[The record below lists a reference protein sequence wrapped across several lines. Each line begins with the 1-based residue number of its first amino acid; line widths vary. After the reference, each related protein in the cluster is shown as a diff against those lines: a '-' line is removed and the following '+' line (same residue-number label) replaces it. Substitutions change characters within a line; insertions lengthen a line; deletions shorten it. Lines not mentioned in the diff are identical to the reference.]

1 MDKTIFT
8 SFKTLLLIIL
18 IISFYSNQ
26 VVAQNNNGV
35 FFQAVARD
43 NFSNP
48 AKDRKIYV
56 QSSIVQTTPTGTKV
70 LTEEHQANTDASGV
84 FSISIGNGV
93 RVGGT
98 ASSLT
103 TIDWSKGPFY
113 LNLKVAITPIGGNS
127 SWDYNKEWVD
137 MGTTSFGAVPFALY
151 AANAGGLDQK
161 LSITDTTRMLAP
173 YSKMVNAL
181 VASNITS
188 LTAATVN
195 AALNS
200 KVNLVDSGLL
210 YITPTMLAAKT
221 FDQTPI
227 TSAITKKL
235 NIADST
241 NGYVTPTQLAAKT
254 FDTTSL
260 SNRINLK
267 ATNVDLIN
275 LTTNVNSNTA
285 SITANTNSINSNTAS
300 ITANTTAIG
309 LKLDANK
316 VGVANGVASLNLNGL
331 IPNNQIPAIS
341 FQSATVVTGEPA
353 MLALNNAV
361 VGSIAI
367 RTDNSKNFVLSA
379 LPASTIGNWIEL
391 VSPASVTSVNGNA
404 GPTVNLAASDIPGVE
419 ALVNKSTATNLG
431 STNPSDILYPTQKA
445 VKTYVD
451 AQTAAAGVLDGTITN
466 AKLAGSI
473 TAGKLVGTDISIVG
487 TIATGVWSAT
497 TIGLTKGGTGATN
510 AADARTNLGLVIGT
524 NVQAPLTAGTDYL
537 TPTGSAANLTN
548 FPTLNQNTTGNAATA
563 TLATTATTAGNIT
576 ATSNTT
582 LTSLS
587 NLNTVG
593 TITSGTWS
601 ATTIDI
607 AHGGTGSTTK
617 NFVDLSTNQNAIGG
631 TKTFSNN
638 IVSNGVSIGKGSGV
652 TTSSIII
659 GPWTNAGE
667 NSIAIGSGTMTGN
680 GGAFNIAIGEN
691 ALRDSGPV
699 SKNTAVGFNAG
710 SSATV
715 GDNNTYLGYATIP
728 NSGATISNSTAIG
741 SGAKIYASNT
751 IRLGANGLDGTTAID
766 SVITTGT
773 LTAGA
778 VTYPK
783 THGTANQVLS
793 TTGSGTLTWT
803 TVSTTADAATL
814 SGTIAI
820 NNGGTGASSKSAAFN
835 ALSPMTT
842 SGDIIYGGLNG
853 TGTRLGKGNN
863 FSFLTLDDVGLPTW
877 TNAIRA
883 TSGSTYNA
891 AVGFSFIG
899 GDWAKNTGMFSDNP
913 DDGTAMLKFRITGN
927 SKLTIDPNNVTV
939 LANTAS
945 TSKTTGSLI
954 VSGGLGVSGDIYA
967 SNLNVS
973 GAITGGTWSAT
984 TIAIANGGTGATN
997 AAAALTNLGA
1007 APINANLNDQTGTTY
1022 TLLSSDNG
1030 KVVTLENGSAITL
1043 TVPAGLSAG
1052 FNCMIVQKGLGVVTI
1067 TPANT
1072 VTVTNRSGGTKTGG
1086 QNAIV
1091 SLIALTATYF
1101 ISGGDMQ

>member
-1 MDKTIFT
+1 
-8 SFKTLLLIIL
+8 
-18 IISFYSNQ
+18 
-26 VVAQNNNGV
+26 
-35 FFQAVARD
+35 
-43 NFSNP
+43 
-48 AKDRKIYV
+48 
-56 QSSIVQTTPTGTKV
+56 
-70 LTEEHQANTDASGV
+70 
-84 FSISIGNGV
+84 
-93 RVGGT
+93 
-98 ASSLT
+98 
-103 TIDWSKGPFY
+103 
-113 LNLKVAITPIGGNS
+113 
-127 SWDYNKEWVD
+127 
-137 MGTTSFGAVPFALY
+137 
-151 AANAGGLDQK
+151 
-161 LSITDTTRMLAP
+161 
-173 YSKMVNAL
+173 
-181 VASNITS
+181 
-188 LTAATVN
+188 
-195 AALNS
+195 
-200 KVNLVDSGLL
+200 
-210 YITPTMLAAKT
+210 
-221 FDQTPI
+221 
-227 TSAITKKL
+227 
-235 NIADST
+235 
-241 NGYVTPTQLAAKT
+241 
-254 FDTTSL
+254 
-260 SNRINLK
+260 
-267 ATNVDLIN
+267 
-275 LTTNVNSNTA
+275 
-285 SITANTNSINSNTAS
+285 
-300 ITANTTAIG
+300 
-309 LKLDANK
+309 
-316 VGVANGVASLNLNGL
+316 
-331 IPNNQIPAIS
+331 
-341 FQSATVVTGEPA
+341 

-404 GPTVNLAASDIPGVE
+404 GPTVNLAAADIPGVE

-445 VKTYVD
+445 VKAYVD
-451 AQTAAAGVLDGTITN
+451 AQTAAAGVLDGSITN
-466 AKLAGSI
+466 AKLAGTI

-497 TIGLTKGGTGATN
+497 TIGLTKGGTGASN

-537 TPTGSAANLTN
+537 TPTGSATNLTN

-563 TLATTATTAGNIT
+563 TLATTAITAGNIT

-587 NLNTVG
+587 NLNAVG
-593 TITSGTWS
+593 TITTGIWS

-680 GGAFNIAIGEN
+680 SGAYNIAIGEN

-814 SGTIAI
+814 SGTVAI
-820 NNGGTGASSKSAAFN
+820 NKGGTGAS
-835 ALSPMTT
+835 T
-842 SGDIIYGGLNG
+842 STD
-853 TGTRLGKGNN
+853 
-863 FSFLTLDDVGLPTW
+863 
-877 TNAIRA
+877 
-883 TSGSTYNA
+883 
-891 AVGFSFIG
+891 
-899 GDWAKNTGMFSDNP
+899 
-913 DDGTAMLKFRITGN
+913 
-927 SKLTIDPNNVTV
+927 
-939 LANTAS
+939 
-945 TSKTTGSLI
+945 
-954 VSGGLGVSGDIYA
+954 
-967 SNLNVS
+967 
-973 GAITGGTWSAT
+973 
-984 TIAIANGGTGATN
+984 
-997 AAAALTNLGA
+997 ALTNLGA
-1007 APINANLNDQTGTTY
+1007 APINANLNNQIGTTY
-1022 TLLSSDNG
+1022 ILLASDNG
-1030 KVVTLENGSAITL
+1030 KVVTLNNAAAITL
-1043 TVPAGLSAG
+1043 TVPAGLAAG
-1052 FNCMIVQKGLGVVTI
+1052 FNCMIVQKGAGVVTI
-1067 TPANT
+1067 APANT

-1091 SLIALTATYF
+1091 TIISISSDYF
-1101 ISGGDMQ
+1101 ITGGDMQ

>member
-1 MDKTIFT
+1 MSIKQNILF
-8 SFKTLLLIIL
+8 LLLL
-18 IISFYSNQ
+18 LSVFSNQ
-26 VVAQNNNGV
+26 LIAQNTNGI

-43 NFSNP
+43 NYANP

-56 QSSIVQTTPTGTKV
+56 QSSIVQTTATGTKV

-84 FSISIGNGV
+84 FSISLGNGV

-103 TIDWSKGPFY
+103 NIDWSKGPFY
-113 LNLKVAITPIGGNS
+113 LNLKVAITPIGGTNA
-127 SWDYNKEWVD
+127 WDYTKEWVD

-151 AANAGGLDQK
+151 SASSAKVDDK
-161 LSITDTTRMLAP
+161 LNINDTTTMLKVYAKAMAVQTLETAVASKLTAADTLTMLAP
-173 YSKMVNAL
+173 YAK
-181 VASNITS
+181 
-188 LTAATVN
+188 AAYTI
-195 AALNS
+195 
-200 KVNLVDSGLL
+200 DSSFFKLQLATKLSISDSANG
-210 YITPTMLAAKT
+210 YVTPTQLAAKT

-227 TSAITKKL
+227 TNAIAKKL
-235 NIADST
+235 NIADSL
-241 NGYVTPTQLAAKT
+241 NYVTPTQLAAKT

-267 ATNVDLIN
+267 APNVDLIN
-275 LTTNVNSNTA
+275 LTTKVNSNTA
-285 SITANTNSINSNTAS
+285 SITANTNSILSNTASITANTNSILSNTTSITANTNSINSNTAS
-300 ITANTTAIG
+300 ITANTNSINSNSASITANTTAIE

-404 GPTVNLAASDIPGVE
+404 GPTVNLAAADIPGVE

-445 VKTYVD
+445 VKAYVD
-451 AQTAAAGVLDGTITN
+451 AQSAAAGVLDGTITN

-497 TIGLTKGGTGATN
+497 TIGLTKGGTGASN
-510 AADARTNLGLVIGT
+510 AVDARTNLGLVIGT

-576 ATSNTT
+576 ATSNAT

-587 NLNTVG
+587 NLNAVG
-593 TITSGTWS
+593 TITSGIWS

-680 GGAFNIAIGEN
+680 SGAYNIAIGEN

-710 SSATV
+710 SNGTV
-715 GDNNTYLGYATIP
+715 GDNNTYLGYSTIP
-728 NSGATISNSTAIG
+728 NSGASISNSTAIG
-741 SGAKIYASNT
+741 SGAKIYGSNT

-803 TVSTTADAATL
+803 TVSTIADAATL

-820 NNGGTGASSKSAAFN
+820 NK
-835 ALSPMTT
+835 
-842 SGDIIYGGLNG
+842 
-853 TGTRLGKGNN
+853 
-863 FSFLTLDDVGLPTW
+863 
-877 TNAIRA
+877 
-883 TSGSTYNA
+883 
-891 AVGFSFIG
+891 
-899 GDWAKNTGMFSDNP
+899 
-913 DDGTAMLKFRITGN
+913 
-927 SKLTIDPNNVTV
+927 
-939 LANTAS
+939 
-945 TSKTTGSLI
+945 
-954 VSGGLGVSGDIYA
+954 
-967 SNLNVS
+967 
-973 GAITGGTWSAT
+973 
-984 TIAIANGGTGATN
+984 GGTGATTSTD
-997 AAAALTNLGA
+997 ALTNIGA
-1007 APINANLNDQTGTTY
+1007 APINANLNNQIGTTY

-1043 TVPAGLSAG
+1043 TVPEGLAAG
-1052 FNCMIVQKGLGVVTI
+1052 FNCMIVQKGAGVVTI

-1072 VTVTNRSGGTKTGG
+1072 VTVTNRGGGTKTGG

-1091 SLIALTATYF
+1091 TIISIESNKF

>member
-1 MDKTIFT
+1 MSIKQNILF
-8 SFKTLLLIIL
+8 LLLLLSVFGNQL
-18 IISFYSNQ
+18 I
-26 VVAQNNNGV
+26 AQNTNGI

-43 NFSNP
+43 NYANP

-56 QSSIVQTTPTGTKV
+56 QSSIIQTTPTGTKV

-84 FSISIGNGV
+84 FSISLGNGV

-103 TIDWSKGPFY
+103 NIDWSKGPFY

-151 AANAGGLDQK
+151 SASSAKVDDK
-161 LSITDTTRMLAP
+161 LNVSDTTTMLKVYAKAIKVQSLETAVASKLTAADTLTMLAP
-173 YSKMVNAL
+173 YAKA
-181 VASNITS
+181 AYTIDSNFFKTQ
-188 LTAATVN
+188 LATK
-195 AALNS
+195 LNLS
-200 KVNLVDSGLL
+200 DTIKYTKKSYTD
-210 YITPTMLAAKT
+210 
-221 FDQTPI
+221 
-227 TSAITKKL
+227 SAISKKL
-235 NIADST
+235 NIADSL
-241 NGYVTPTQLAAKT
+241 NYVTPTQLAAKT

-267 ATNVDLIN
+267 ASNVDVIN
-275 LTTNVNSNTA
+275 LTTKVNSNTASITANTTAINSNTASITSNTSAINSNTA
-285 SITANTNSINSNTAS
+285 SITANTNSILSNMASITANTTVINSNTAS
-300 ITANTTAIG
+300 ITANKTAIG

-316 VGVANGVASLNLNGL
+316 VGVANGVASLNINGL

-353 MLALNNAV
+353 MLALSNAV

-379 LPASTIGNWIEL
+379 LPASTGGNWIEL

-404 GPTVNLAASDIPGVE
+404 GPTVNLGVADIPNAE
-419 ALVNKSTATNLG
+419 SLLNKTTATDLG
-431 STNPSDILYPTQKA
+431 NTNPSDVLYPSQKA
-445 VKTYVD
+445 VKTYID
-451 AQTAAAGVLDGTITN
+451 AQTAAAGVLDGSITN

-487 TIATGVWSAT
+487 TIATGVWSAS

-524 NVQAPLTAGTDYL
+524 NVQAPLTSGTDYL
-537 TPTGSAANLTN
+537 TPTGSAASLTN

-563 TLATTATTAGNIT
+563 TLATNATYATTAGDIT
-576 ATSNTT
+576 STSNNT

-607 AHGGTGSTTK
+607 EHGGTGSTTK
-617 NFVDLSTNQNAIGG
+617 NFVDLSTNQNTIGG

-638 IVSNGVSIGKGSGV
+638 IVSNGVSIGKGSSV

-680 GGAFNIAIGEN
+680 SGAFNIAIGEN

-715 GDNNTYLGYATIP
+715 GDHNTYLGYSTIS

-741 SGAKIYASNT
+741 SGAKIYGSNT

-783 THGTANQVLS
+783 SHGTANQVLS

-820 NNGGTGASSKSAAFN
+820 NK
-835 ALSPMTT
+835 
-842 SGDIIYGGLNG
+842 
-853 TGTRLGKGNN
+853 
-863 FSFLTLDDVGLPTW
+863 
-877 TNAIRA
+877 
-883 TSGSTYNA
+883 
-891 AVGFSFIG
+891 
-899 GDWAKNTGMFSDNP
+899 
-913 DDGTAMLKFRITGN
+913 
-927 SKLTIDPNNVTV
+927 
-939 LANTAS
+939 
-945 TSKTTGSLI
+945 
-954 VSGGLGVSGDIYA
+954 
-967 SNLNVS
+967 
-973 GAITGGTWSAT
+973 
-984 TIAIANGGTGATN
+984 GGTGATSSSD
-997 AAAALTNLGA
+997 ALTNLGA
-1007 APINANLNDQTGTTY
+1007 APINANLNNQIGTTY

-1030 KVVTLENGSAITL
+1030 KVVTLENASAITL
-1043 TVPAGLSAG
+1043 NVPAGLAAG
-1052 FNCMIVQKGLGVVTI
+1052 FNCMIVQKGAGVVTI

-1072 VTVTNRSGGTKTGG
+1072 VTVTNRGGGTKTGG

>member
-1 MDKTIFT
+1 MSIKQNILF
-8 SFKTLLLIIL
+8 LLLLLSVFGNQL
-18 IISFYSNQ
+18 I
-26 VVAQNNNGV
+26 AQNTNGI

-43 NFSNP
+43 NYANP

-56 QSSIVQTTPTGTKV
+56 QSSIVQTTAAGTKV

-84 FSISIGNGV
+84 FSISLGNGV

-103 TIDWSKGPFY
+103 NIDWSKGPFY
-113 LNLKVAITPIGGNS
+113 LNLKVAITPIGGTS
-127 SWDYNKEWVD
+127 AWDYTKEWVD

-151 AANAGGLDQK
+151 SASSAKVDDK
-161 LSITDTTRMLAP
+161 LNINDTTTMLKVYAKAMAVKTLETAVASKLTAADTLTMLAP
-173 YSKMVNAL
+173 YAK
-181 VASNITS
+181 
-188 LTAATVN
+188 AAYTIDSSFFKTQL
-195 AALNS
+195 ATKLNVS
-200 KVNLVDSGLL
+200 DTIKYTKKSYTD
-210 YITPTMLAAKT
+210 
-221 FDQTPI
+221 
-227 TSAITKKL
+227 SAIAKKL
-235 NIADST
+235 NIADSL
-241 NGYVTPTQLAAKT
+241 NYVTPTQLAAKT

-267 ATNVDLIN
+267 APNVDLIN
-275 LTTNVNSNTA
+275 LTTKVNSNTA
-285 SITANTNSINSNTAS
+285 SITSNTSAINSNTAS

-404 GPTVNLAASDIPGVE
+404 GPTVNLAAADIPGVE

-445 VKTYVD
+445 VKAYVD
-451 AQTAAAGVLDGTITN
+451 AQTAAAGVLDGSITN

-537 TPTGSAANLTN
+537 TPTGSATNLTN

-563 TLATTATTAGNIT
+563 TLATTAITAGNIT

-587 NLNTVG
+587 NLNAIG
-593 TITSGTWS
+593 TITSGIWS
-601 ATTIDI
+601 ATAIDI
-607 AHGGTGSTTK
+607 EHGGTGSTTK
-617 NFVDLSTNQNAIGG
+617 NFVDLSSNQDAIGG

-638 IVSNGVSIGKGSGV
+638 IVANGVHIGKGNGGN
-652 TTSSIII
+652 TSSIII

-667 NSIAIGSGTMTGN
+667 NSIAIGSATMTGN
-680 GGAFNIAIGEN
+680 SGAFNIAIGEN
-691 ALRDSGPV
+691 ALRNSGAV

-710 SSATV
+710 SSGTV
-715 GDNNTYLGYATIP
+715 GDHNTYLGYSTIP

-820 NNGGTGASSKSAAFN
+820 NK
-835 ALSPMTT
+835 
-842 SGDIIYGGLNG
+842 
-853 TGTRLGKGNN
+853 
-863 FSFLTLDDVGLPTW
+863 
-877 TNAIRA
+877 
-883 TSGSTYNA
+883 
-891 AVGFSFIG
+891 
-899 GDWAKNTGMFSDNP
+899 
-913 DDGTAMLKFRITGN
+913 
-927 SKLTIDPNNVTV
+927 
-939 LANTAS
+939 
-945 TSKTTGSLI
+945 
-954 VSGGLGVSGDIYA
+954 
-967 SNLNVS
+967 
-973 GAITGGTWSAT
+973 
-984 TIAIANGGTGATN
+984 GGTGATTSTD
-997 AAAALTNLGA
+997 ALTNIGA
-1007 APINANLNDQTGTTY
+1007 APINANLNNQIGTTY

-1043 TVPAGLSAG
+1043 TVPAGLAAG
-1052 FNCMIVQKGLGVVTI
+1052 FNCMIVQKGAGVVTI

-1072 VTVTNRSGGTKTGG
+1072 VTVTNRGGGTKTGG

-1091 SLIALTATYF
+1091 TIISIESNKF

>member
-1 MDKTIFT
+1 MNFQKFTTFKTI
-8 SFKTLLLIIL
+8 LIALVLTINANQL
-18 IISFYSNQ
+18 I
-26 VVAQNNNGV
+26 AQNTNGI
-35 FFQAVARD
+35 FFQALARD
-43 NFSNP
+43 NYANP

-56 QSSIVQTTPTGTKV
+56 QSSILQTTPTGTKV
-70 LTEEHQANTDASGV
+70 LTEEHQASTDASGV
-84 FSISIGNGV
+84 FSISLGNGV

-98 ASSLT
+98 ASGLT

-151 AANAGGLDQK
+151 SASSAKVDDK
-161 LSITDTTRMLAP
+161 LNVSDTTTMLKVYAKAIKVQSLETAVASKLTAADTLTMLAP
-173 YSKMVNAL
+173 YAKAAYTIDSSFFKSQLATKL
-181 VASNITS
+181 S
-188 LTAATVN
+188 LSDTINYT
-195 AALNS
+195 
-200 KVNLVDSGLL
+200 KQKYTD
-210 YITPTMLAAKT
+210 
-221 FDQTPI
+221 
-227 TSAITKKL
+227 SAIAKKL
-235 NIADST
+235 NIVDTIFYTKKKYTDSVISIKLNISDST
-241 NGYVTPTQLAAKT
+241 IYVTPTQLAAKT

-267 ATNVDLIN
+267 ANNVDVIN
-275 LTTNVNSNTA
+275 LTTKVNSNTASITTNTIAINSNTA
-285 SITANTNSINSNTAS
+285 SITANTNSILSNTASISANTTAINSNTAS
-300 ITANTTAIG
+300 ITANSTAIG

-404 GPTVNLAASDIPGVE
+404 GPTVNLAAADIPGVE

-431 STNPSDILYPTQKA
+431 SNNPSDILYPTQKA
-445 VKTYVD
+445 VKSYVD
-451 AQTAAAGVLDGTITN
+451 AQSAAAGVLDGTITN

-487 TIATGVWSAT
+487 TIATGVWSAS
-497 TIGLTKGGTGATN
+497 TIGLTKGGTGASN
-510 AADARTNLGLVIGT
+510 SADARTNLGLVIGT

-537 TPTGSAANLTN
+537 TPTGSAVNLTN

-563 TLATTATTAGNIT
+563 TLATNATTAGNIT
-576 ATSNTT
+576 ATSNNT
-582 LTSLS
+582 LTVLS
-587 NLNTVG
+587 NLNAVG

-607 AHGGTGSTTK
+607 EHGGTGSTTK
-617 NFVDLSTNQNAIGG
+617 NFVDLSTNQNTIGG

-638 IVSNGVSIGKGSGV
+638 IVSNGVSIGKGSSV
-652 TTSSIII
+652 ITSSIII

-680 GGAFNIAIGEN
+680 SGAFNIAIGEN
-691 ALRDSGPV
+691 ALRNSGAV

-710 SSATV
+710 SSGTV
-715 GDNNTYLGYATIP
+715 GDHNTYLGYSTIP

-814 SGTIAI
+814 SGTVAI
-820 NNGGTGASSKSAAFN
+820 NKGGTGAS
-835 ALSPMTT
+835 T
-842 SGDIIYGGLNG
+842 STD
-853 TGTRLGKGNN
+853 
-863 FSFLTLDDVGLPTW
+863 
-877 TNAIRA
+877 
-883 TSGSTYNA
+883 
-891 AVGFSFIG
+891 
-899 GDWAKNTGMFSDNP
+899 
-913 DDGTAMLKFRITGN
+913 
-927 SKLTIDPNNVTV
+927 
-939 LANTAS
+939 
-945 TSKTTGSLI
+945 
-954 VSGGLGVSGDIYA
+954 
-967 SNLNVS
+967 
-973 GAITGGTWSAT
+973 
-984 TIAIANGGTGATN
+984 
-997 AAAALTNLGA
+997 ALTNLGA
-1007 APINANLNDQTGTTY
+1007 APINANLNNQIGTTY
-1022 TLLSSDNG
+1022 ILLASDNG
-1030 KVVTLENGSAITL
+1030 KVVTLENASAITL
-1043 TVPAGLSAG
+1043 TVPAGLAAG
-1052 FNCMIVQKGLGVVTI
+1052 FNCMIVQKGAGVVTI

-1091 SLIALTATYF
+1091 TIISISSNYF
-1101 ISGGDMQ
+1101 ITGGDMQ

>member
-1 MDKTIFT
+1 MSIKQNILF
-8 SFKTLLLIIL
+8 LLLLLSVFGNQL
-18 IISFYSNQ
+18 I
-26 VVAQNNNGV
+26 AQNTNGI

-43 NFSNP
+43 NYANP

-56 QSSIVQTTPTGTKV
+56 QSSIVQTTAAGTKV

-84 FSISIGNGV
+84 FSISLGNGV

-103 TIDWSKGPFY
+103 NIDWSKGPFY
-113 LNLKVAITPIGGNS
+113 LNLKVAITPIGGTS
-127 SWDYNKEWVD
+127 AWDYTKEWVD

-151 AANAGGLDQK
+151 SASSAKVDDK
-161 LSITDTTRMLAP
+161 LNINDTTTMLKVYAKAMAVKTLETAVASKLTAADTLTMLAP
-173 YSKMVNAL
+173 YAK
-181 VASNITS
+181 
-188 LTAATVN
+188 AAYTIDSSFFKTQL
-195 AALNS
+195 ATKLNVS
-200 KVNLVDSGLL
+200 DTIKYTKKSYTD
-210 YITPTMLAAKT
+210 
-221 FDQTPI
+221 
-227 TSAITKKL
+227 SAIAKKL
-235 NIADST
+235 NIADSL
-241 NGYVTPTQLAAKT
+241 NYVTPTQLAAKT

-267 ATNVDLIN
+267 APNVDLIN
-275 LTTNVNSNTA
+275 LTTKVNSNTASITSNTSAINSNTA
-285 SITANTNSINSNTAS
+285 SITANTNSILTNTASITSNTSAINSNTAS

-404 GPTVNLAASDIPGVE
+404 GPTVNLAAADIPGVE

-445 VKTYVD
+445 VKAYVD
-451 AQTAAAGVLDGTITN
+451 AQTAAAGVLDGSITN

-537 TPTGSAANLTN
+537 TPTGSATNLTN

-563 TLATTATTAGNIT
+563 TLATTAITAGNIT

-587 NLNTVG
+587 NLNAIG
-593 TITSGTWS
+593 TITSGIWS
-601 ATTIDI
+601 ATAIDI
-607 AHGGTGSTTK
+607 EHGGTGSTTK
-617 NFVDLSTNQNAIGG
+617 NFVDLSSNQDAIGG

-638 IVSNGVSIGKGSGV
+638 IVANGVHIGKGNGGN
-652 TTSSIII
+652 TSSIII

-667 NSIAIGSGTMTGN
+667 NSIAIGSATMTGN
-680 GGAFNIAIGEN
+680 SGAFNIAIGEN
-691 ALRDSGPV
+691 ALRNSGAV

-710 SSATV
+710 SSGTV
-715 GDNNTYLGYATIP
+715 GDHNTYLGYSTIP

-820 NNGGTGASSKSAAFN
+820 NK
-835 ALSPMTT
+835 
-842 SGDIIYGGLNG
+842 
-853 TGTRLGKGNN
+853 
-863 FSFLTLDDVGLPTW
+863 
-877 TNAIRA
+877 
-883 TSGSTYNA
+883 
-891 AVGFSFIG
+891 
-899 GDWAKNTGMFSDNP
+899 
-913 DDGTAMLKFRITGN
+913 
-927 SKLTIDPNNVTV
+927 
-939 LANTAS
+939 
-945 TSKTTGSLI
+945 
-954 VSGGLGVSGDIYA
+954 
-967 SNLNVS
+967 
-973 GAITGGTWSAT
+973 
-984 TIAIANGGTGATN
+984 GGTGATTSTD
-997 AAAALTNLGA
+997 ALTNIGA
-1007 APINANLNDQTGTTY
+1007 APINANLNNQIGTTY

-1043 TVPAGLSAG
+1043 TVPAGLAAG
-1052 FNCMIVQKGLGVVTI
+1052 FNCMIVQKGAGVVTI

-1072 VTVTNRSGGTKTGG
+1072 VTVTNRGGGTKTGG

-1091 SLIALTATYF
+1091 TIISIESNKF

>member
-1 MDKTIFT
+1 MNFQKFTTFKTI
-8 SFKTLLLIIL
+8 LIALVLTINA
-18 IISFYSNQ
+18 NQ
-26 VVAQNNNGV
+26 LFAQTTNGI

-43 NFSNP
+43 NYSNP
-48 AKDRKIYV
+48 AKDRKIFV
-56 QSSIVQTTPTGTKV
+56 QSSILQTTPTGTKV
-70 LTEEHQANTDASGV
+70 LTEEHQANTDATGV
-84 FSISIGNGV
+84 FSISLGNGV

-98 ASSLT
+98 ASGLN

-151 AANAGGLDQK
+151 SASSAKVDDK
-161 LSITDTTRMLAP
+161 LNVSDTTTMLKVYAKAIKVQSLETSLASKLTAADTLTMLAP
-173 YSKMVNAL
+173 YAK
-181 VASNITS
+181 
-188 LTAATVN
+188 AAYTI
-195 AALNS
+195 
-200 KVNLVDSGLL
+200 DSSFFKTQLATKL
-210 YITPTMLAAKT
+210 SISDSTIYVTPTQLAAKT

-227 TSAITKKL
+227 TTAIATKLNISDSTKYVTPTQLAAKTFDQTPITTAIATKL

-241 NGYVTPTQLAAKT
+241 KYITPTQLAAKT

-267 ATNVDLIN
+267 ATNIDLVN
-275 LTTNVNSNTA
+275 LTNNLNSNTASITSNTSAINSNTA
-285 SITANTNSINSNTAS
+285 SITANTNSILTNTAS
-300 ITANTTAIG
+300 ITANTTAINSNTASVTANSTAIG

-404 GPTVNLAASDIPGVE
+404 GPTVNLAAADIPGVE

-445 VKTYVD
+445 VKAYVD
-451 AQTAAAGVLDGTITN
+451 AQTAAAGVLDGSITN
-466 AKLAGSI
+466 AKLAGTI

-487 TIATGVWSAT
+487 TIATGVWSAS
-497 TIGLTKGGTGATN
+497 TISLNKGGTGASN

-537 TPTGSAANLTN
+537 TPTGSAASLTN

-563 TLATTATTAGNIT
+563 TLATNATYATTAGNIT

-587 NLNTVG
+587 NLNAVG
-593 TITSGTWS
+593 TITTGIWS

-680 GGAFNIAIGEN
+680 SGAYNIAIGEN

-715 GDNNTYLGYATIP
+715 GDNNTYLGYSTIP

-783 THGTANQVLS
+783 THGSANQVLS

-820 NNGGTGASSKSAAFN
+820 NK
-835 ALSPMTT
+835 
-842 SGDIIYGGLNG
+842 
-853 TGTRLGKGNN
+853 
-863 FSFLTLDDVGLPTW
+863 
-877 TNAIRA
+877 
-883 TSGSTYNA
+883 
-891 AVGFSFIG
+891 
-899 GDWAKNTGMFSDNP
+899 
-913 DDGTAMLKFRITGN
+913 
-927 SKLTIDPNNVTV
+927 
-939 LANTAS
+939 
-945 TSKTTGSLI
+945 
-954 VSGGLGVSGDIYA
+954 
-967 SNLNVS
+967 
-973 GAITGGTWSAT
+973 
-984 TIAIANGGTGATN
+984 GGTGATTATEAFN
-997 AAAALTNLGA
+997 ALAPSQTSNSGKYLTTDGTNA
-1007 APINANLNDQTGTTY
+1007 SWTSASAMNANLNDQTGTTY
-1022 TLLSSDNG
+1022 TLLSTDNG
-1030 KVVTLENGSAITL
+1030 KVITLNNASAITL
-1043 TVPAGLSAG
+1043 TVASGLGAG
-1052 FNCMIVQKGLGVVTI
+1052 FNCMIVQKGAGIVTLVG
-1067 TPANT
+1067 ASG
-1072 VTVTNRSGGTKTGG
+1072 VTVTNRIGFTKTAGT
-1086 QNAIV
+1086 NAIV
-1091 SLIALTATYF
+1091 TLIAIASNYF
-1101 ISGGDMQ
+1101 VSGGDMQ